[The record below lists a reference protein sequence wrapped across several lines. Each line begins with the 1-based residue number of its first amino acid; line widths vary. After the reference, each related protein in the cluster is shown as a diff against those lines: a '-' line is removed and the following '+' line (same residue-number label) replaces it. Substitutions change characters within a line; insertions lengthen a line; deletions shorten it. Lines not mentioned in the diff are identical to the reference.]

1 MILPMDTRAIALSTG
16 LLICASIGAAESQ
29 FTKPDM
35 TLAHYIKSL
44 NSRDLAGINTT
55 LLNPVSDFNFANYPT
70 VERYRVVKRIRYT
83 DKHVREYR
91 KGIGPSAAVGDI
103 ELHVEEVLRG
113 KPYMFSYNLRET
125 PAGWKIVDYLMWG
138 QQ

>member
-1 MILPMDTRAIALSTG
+1 MDARAIALTTG
-16 LLICASIGAAESQ
+16 LLISASIGAAESQ

-35 TLAHYIKSL
+35 ALAHYIKSL

-55 LLNPVSDFNFANYPT
+55 LLNPVKEFNFSNSLP

-83 DKHVREYR
+83 EKHVREYR

-103 ELHVEEVLRG
+103 ELHVEELLGG

-125 PAGWKIVDYLMWG
+125 PAGWKIVDFVMWG